1 MKELFT
7 ADVLTQ
13 IVGLVCGGTQSDFNQ
28 ALNILSNELQ
38 QVLRRQEPPPRDS
51 TLLKLVTDL
60 SKSKSTKEVMEE
72 IVKRIEIMDFEPE
85 RNLKSDNPPVW
96 GPGLTVPPGG
106 SQYANR

>member
-7 ADVLTQ
+7 ADVLTK
-13 IVGLVCGGTQSDFNQ
+13 IVGLVCGGTQSDFNL

-38 QVLRRQEPPPRDS
+38 QVLRRHEPRDR
-51 TLLKLVTDL
+51 TLMKLVTDL

-72 IVKRIEIMDFEPE
+72 IVKRIEIMNFEPE